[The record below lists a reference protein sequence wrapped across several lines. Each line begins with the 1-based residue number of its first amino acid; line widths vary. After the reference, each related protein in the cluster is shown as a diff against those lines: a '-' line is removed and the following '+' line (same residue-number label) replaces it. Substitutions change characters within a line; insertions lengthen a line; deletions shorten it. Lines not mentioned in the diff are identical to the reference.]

1 MSKRGHEAAY
11 PMVDMNSYYGVD
23 RLEMRQSGMTI
34 REAFAMAAMQG
45 LLANEQIAGSSSV
58 SRKFIATRAVRFAD
72 AVLEELESEKS

>member
-1 MSKRGHEAAY
+1 MSNRGNYSAY
-11 PMVDMNSYYGVD
+11 PIMDINTAGN
-23 RLEMRQSGMTI
+23 LEMKEAGMTI